1 MSAAPEPADRD
12 FLRDAIELSRRCP
25 PSDTAFSVG
34 AILVGGDG
42 AVIATGYSR
51 ERDKTDHAE
60 QVALA
65 KATQIVAPCLAPVP
79 AGATL
84 YTSLEPCLRRASQPL
99 PCARLIVAAG
109 IGRVVLAWR
118 EPGLFAPGGGADWLR
133 EQGVTVVE
141 LPELADAARA
151 VNAHLLTG

>member
-1 MSAAPEPADRD
+1 VTEEPGPADRS
-12 FLRDAIELSRRCP
+12 FLQQAIALSRRCP

-34 AILVGGDG
+34 AILVGGSG
-42 AVIATGYSR
+42 EVITTGYSR
-51 ERDKTDHAE
+51 EREKTDHAE

-65 KATQIVAPCLAPVP
+65 KAARLAAPGPALVP

-84 YTSLEPCLRRASQPL
+84 YTSLEPCLRRVSQPL
-99 PCARLIVAAG
+99 SCARLIVDAG

-118 EPGLFAPGGGADWLR
+118 EPPLFMPGGGADWLR

-141 LPELADAARA
+141 LPELAEAARA
-151 VNAHLLTG
+151 VNAHLLAR